1 MAPTDPNPFTLKEFI
16 VIESSN
22 IEPSNP
28 SRITVTSDST
38 IGSQQMYISQP
49 MNILEL
55 EKYLMIE
62 INKFLMIV
70 RFARTCD
77 KHAIHGFNI
86 PSSCKDIFKN
96 FTTSTNQSQLGIGA
110 NVFDNF
116 VYTDA
121 YINKQQNM
129 NDKKSLS
136 KRLLDLKSMI
146 TDFQRYI
153 DAVNTPEIKSKYP
166 DEYNN
171 IMQKYAQNLS
181 MRSILDQKLD
191 DIYSTES
198 RYGSS
203 KRFLDSTIYTSVLWT
218 ILATTLVFY
227 IFKKM

>member
-1 MAPTDPNPFTLKEFI
+1 MASTDPNPFILKEFI
-16 VIESSN
+16 LIESN
-22 IEPSNP
+22 IDTSDT
-28 SRITVTSDST
+28 SRIILTTKYHQNMQ
-38 IGSQQMYISQP
+38 GSPSQP

-55 EKYLMIE
+55 EKYLMTE
-62 INKFLMIV
+62 INKFLMTV

-77 KHAIHGFNI
+77 RHIIYGFNL
-86 PSSCKDIFKN
+86 PDSCKDTFKN
-96 FTTSTNQSQLGIGA
+96 FTTSTNQSQFGIGA
-110 NVFDNF
+110 NVLDNF

-146 TDFQRYI
+146 TDFKTYI
-153 DAVNTPEIKSKYP
+153 DVVNTPEIKNKYP
-166 DEYNN
+166 DQYNY
-171 IMQKYAQNLS
+171 IMQKYNQNLS

-191 DIYSTES
+191 NIYSTES
-198 RYGSS
+198 SYGSS

-218 ILATTLVFY
+218 ILATTLVYY